1 MVERERERE
10 SSLLSAR
17 SQKKVQVQDEH
28 MARARLVA
36 RCKNFKNTIFYI

>member
-1 MVERERERE
+1 MIYGGERERERERERE

-28 MARARLVA
+28 MAR
-36 RCKNFKNTIFYI
+36 C